1 MLFRNFKTWLCWF
14 WSSTDF
20 DNDELTHYAEQF
32 MKTEVSH
39 GVGIL
44 GLVTLLLLIGASI
57 LYGLLEYSVLYLYTC
72 GMLGMLCLHVI
83 FTSRKV
89 SETKAL
95 YLLCMTLIIV
105 SGMAF
110 VLLAHQE
117 GNFNNALLPSVVV
130 LFMVIPIVPWGL
142 REGLAIVSLVY
153 LVFTLST
160 VSVEGRFETDNL
172 LILQFMMLVSAMVS
186 LTILSRNVSVRKDD
200 IKARYELE
208 NAHRKMERLSY
219 EDGLTGAWNRRYFEV
234 QFKRVAR
241 RMLERTSNKVYFG
254 LLDIDDFKQVNDVHG
269 HLAGDDVLKKLTE
282 VLQQS
287 LGESSYVFRI
297 GGDEFVILFESSDY
311 QFPLQ
316 QATDKLRQQSIT
328 VPAVNVSIGVIEVQG
343 VHSAIDLEKLYKQ
356 ADKSLYA
363 AKTRKH
369 ANGNKLNCVINSLP
383 GTEAL

>member
-1 MLFRNFKTWLCWF
+1 MFYRNLKTWLCWF

-20 DNDELTHYAEQF
+20 DNDELTFYAERF

-44 GLVTLLLLIGASI
+44 GLVTLLLLIGAAI
-57 LYGLLEYSVLYLYTC
+57 LYSMLEYSVTYLYTC
-72 GMLGMLCLHVI
+72 GMLGLLCLHVI
-83 FTSRKV
+83 FTSHKV

-142 REGLAIVSLVY
+142 REGLAIVSLIY

-160 VSVEGRFETDNL
+160 ISVVGRFNTDDL
-172 LILQFMMLVSAMVS
+172 LVLQFMMLVSAMIS

-200 IKARYELE
+200 IKARYDLE

-219 EDGLTGAWNRRYFEV
+219 EDGLTGAWNRRYLEV

-241 RMLERTSNKVYFG
+241 RMLERSNSKVYFG
-254 LLDIDDFKQVNDVHG
+254 LLDIDDFKQINDIHG
-269 HLAGDDVLKKLTE
+269 HLAGDDVLREITE
-282 VLQQS
+282 IFQQS
-287 LGESSYVFRI
+287 LGESGYVFRI
-297 GGDEFVILFESSDY
+297 GGDEFVILFETSDY
-311 QFPLQ
+311 RIPLQ
-316 QATDKLRQQSIT
+316 QATEKLREQS
-328 VPAVNVSIGVIEVQG
+328 VAGPGVNVSIGVIEIQG
-343 VHSAIDLEKLYKQ
+343 RHSEIELEKLYRE
-356 ADKSLYA
+356 ADKSLYR

-369 ANGNKLNCVINSLP
+369 TNGNQLNCVANSLLDA
-383 GTEAL
+383 EAL